1 MPDFVAHN
9 ITKEYPTPAEPL
21 KILAGVDVELNRGDS
36 LAVVGPS
43 GSGKSTFLQ
52 IAGTLDQP
60 TSGTLTLLDQN
71 LIGLNDQQ
79 LAKVR
84 NENLGFIFQDHH
96 LLPQLSSLENV
107 LIPAIAQGAASSE
120 TIDRAKSLL
129 DKVGLSDRTQ
139 HRPAQLS
146 GGERQRVAVARA
158 LINEPVLVLA
168 DEPTGSLDQATA
180 KQIGDLLLQLQA
192 EQNTILIG
200 VTHSMELAMT
210 FQQQVRLDSGKFVP
224 AVLDS
229 NSASS

>member
-1 MPDFVAHN
+1 MPDFVANN

-21 KILAGVDVELNRGDS
+21 KILDGVDVELNRGES

-60 TSGTLTLLDQN
+60 TSGTLTLLGQN
-71 LIGLNDQQ
+71 LIGLSDQQ

-84 NENLGFIFQDHH
+84 NQNLGFIFQDHH

-107 LIPAIAQGAASSE
+107 LIPAIAQGAATAE
-120 TIDRAKSLL
+120 TIERAKSLL

-180 KQIGDLLLQLQA
+180 KA
-192 EQNTILIG
+192 N
-200 VTHSMELAMT
+200 
-210 FQQQVRLDSGKFVP
+210 R
-224 AVLDS
+224 
-229 NSASS
+229 

>member
-1 MPDFVAHN
+1 MPDFVANN

-107 LIPAIAQGAASSE
+107 LIPAIAQGAATSE

-229 NSASS
+229 NPATS

>member
-1 MPDFVAHN
+1 MPDFVANN
-9 ITKEYPTPAEPL
+9 ITKEYPTPTDPL

-84 NENLGFIFQDHH
+84 NQSLGFIFQDHH

-120 TIDRAKSLL
+120 TIERAKTLL
-129 DKVGLSDRTQ
+129 DKVGLSARTH

-168 DEPTGSLDQATA
+168 DEPTGSLDQTTA

-229 NSASS
+229 NPTSS

>member
-1 MPDFVAHN
+1 MPDFVANN
-9 ITKEYPTPAEPL
+9 ITKEYPTPGEAL
-21 KILAGVDVELNRGDS
+21 KILAGVDVELNRGES

-71 LIGLNDQQ
+71 LIGLDDKQ
-79 LAKVR
+79 LAKFR
-84 NENLGFIFQDHH
+84 NQNLGFIFQDHH

-107 LIPAIAQGAASSE
+107 LIPAVAQGAATLD
-120 TIDRAKSLL
+120 TIDRAKGLL
-129 DKVGLSDRTQ
+129 DKVGLSDRAN

-158 LINEPVLVLA
+158 LINDPVLVLA
-168 DEPTGSLDQATA
+168 DEPTGSLDQTTA

-210 FQQQVRLDSGKFVP
+210 FQKQVRLENGKFVP
-224 AVLDS
+224 AAVGS
-229 NSASS
+229 TPTPS

>member
-1 MPDFVAHN
+1 MPDFVANN

-21 KILAGVDVELNRGDS
+21 KILAGVDVELNRGES

-71 LIGLNDQQ
+71 LIGLNDKQ

-96 LLPQLSSLENV
+96 LLPQLSALENV
-107 LIPAIAQGAASSE
+107 LIPAIAQGAATSD

-129 DKVGLSDRTQ
+129 DKVGLSDRNH

-158 LINEPVLVLA
+158 LINDPVLVLA

-180 KQIGDLLLQLQA
+180 KQIGDLLLQLQS

-200 VTHSMELAMT
+200 VTHSMDLAMT
-210 FQQQVRLDSGKFVP
+210 FQKQVRLDSGKFVP

-229 NSASS
+229 NTTSS

>member
-1 MPDFVAHN
+1 MPDFIANN

-21 KILAGVDVELNRGDS
+21 KILAGVDVELNRGES

-71 LIGLNDQQ
+71 LIGLGDQQ
-79 LAKVR
+79 LAKLR
-84 NENLGFIFQDHH
+84 NQHLGFIFQDHH

-107 LIPAIAQGAASSE
+107 LIPAIAQGAATAD
-120 TIDRAKSLL
+120 TIQRAKGLL
-129 DKVGLSDRTQ
+129 DKVGLSDRAH

-158 LINEPVLVLA
+158 LINQPVLVLA

-200 VTHSMELAMT
+200 VTHSMDLAIT
-210 FQQQVRLDSGKFVP
+210 FQKQVRIDSGKFVP

-229 NSASS
+229 NPTSS

>member
-1 MPDFVAHN
+1 MPDFVANN

-21 KILAGVDVELNRGDS
+21 KILAGVDVELNRGES

-71 LIGLNDQQ
+71 LIGLNDKQ

-96 LLPQLSSLENV
+96 LLPQLSALENV
-107 LIPAIAQGAASSE
+107 LIPAIAQGAATSD

-129 DKVGLSDRTQ
+129 DKVGLSDRNH

-180 KQIGDLLLQLQA
+180 KQIGDLLLQLQS

-200 VTHSMELAMT
+200 VTHSMDLAMT
-210 FQQQVRLDSGKFVP
+210 FQKQVRLDSGKFVP

-229 NSASS
+229 NTTSS